1 MVGADIKTINLV
13 TSYMK
18 MRNFHKHGYMK
29 YYNFKRIIWYIT
41 QEGDPLKVRAIFQK
55 LLDLNIIHKK
65 QLYVGKKKAGLRYY
79 FNPYEYLLEFEYIKK
94 Q

>member
-18 MRNFHKHGYMK
+18 MRNFHKHGYLK
-29 YYNFKRIIWYIT
+29 YYSFKRIIWYIT